1 MIDLKA
7 TGNFIAECRRE
18 KQLTQKQLGE
28 KLNVTDRAVSKWET
42 GKSFPDVSLLESL
55 CRELDIS
62 VSELLSGKRIQPE
75 QYQEETEKLLTAS
88 ISGGQLYGV
97 QIVIYIMQI
106 IDITIFFLPF
116 LARQNRFLPDADLPN
131 VLCWIAAAALLGCIA
146 WLDKAMPGRMF
157 RTSNIWLEGIFAG
170 LYFLIYMSL
179 VIFNSFSGD
188 LTWDAVDAGEKVYV
202 FLIFA
207 AGMAAGI
214 AVRIALARK
223 RRANLEEQDKFQEN
237 GR

>member
-1 MIDLKA
+1 M
-7 TGNFIAECRRE
+7 
-18 KQLTQKQLGE
+18 
-28 KLNVTDRAVSKWET
+28 
-42 GKSFPDVSLLESL
+42 
-55 CRELDIS
+55 
-62 VSELLSGKRIQPE
+62 
-75 QYQEETEKLLTAS
+75 
-88 ISGGQLYGV
+88 
-97 QIVIYIMQI
+97 
-106 IDITIFFLPF
+106 
-116 LARQNRFLPDADLPN
+116 PN
-131 VLCWIAAAALLGCIA
+131 VLCWIAAAVLLGCLA